1 MFTKDLIDNLLST
14 SIEENLH
21 KKFEEIK
28 KRDKEIN
35 SFITLG
41 IEEAEKA
48 SKEIENKIK
57 GNTQGKLSGLVI
69 SIKDNIAVSNL
80 RMTCGSKVL
89 ENYLHG
95 TVTTPFGNRTGYDK
109 M

>member
-48 SKEIENKIK
+48 
-57 GNTQGKLSGLVI
+57 
-69 SIKDNIAVSNL
+69 
-80 RMTCGSKVL
+80 
-89 ENYLHG
+89 
-95 TVTTPFGNRTGYDK
+95 
-109 M
+109 